1 MWAKLF
7 SSVVRGALK
16 FGVRLLKRYPILATR
31 FRAELLN
38 QADSLFSVISA
49 QAHSSPILES
59 AADKR
64 PLNWAKAIFEAPPK
78 TSSSLKSVDGNPKVS
93 LVVPTLNG
101 AKHLRRLLS
110 SFSESNSYPNYEFVV
125 VTQGS
130 TDDTNAILD
139 FYSKTVPIKV
149 LNNGE
154 NQSFS
159 IASNAGAKLAT
170 GDILIFCNNDV
181 EFASD
186 VLPEFVQNFALKEV
200 SIVGARQATVNKLTG
215 SKRVWHVG
223 ITFDWDPLLE
233 MLKPSNISDPENH
246 SPDKT
251 LLRTW
256 AVNGGFLGIKVKD
269 FWALEGFS
277 TDYDFGY
284 EDVDLCIRSWRDL
297 GKAVLVDTNCLVYH
311 SESSSRKEVQP
322 EITSRRRIQNSSALK
337 SRVGEFV
344 QENFHKNRFA
354 ESMSKLDY
362 NPQVAFLVSSTLE
375 SRSGHGD
382 PLVAASLGKWLD
394 RKFGWSPILVP
405 ENDWYGSLAHVDM
418 FVSMRPE
425 FQSSLRKFSPM
436 TIGVSWIRNRLDQ
449 WLKNPDLESFN
460 LHLISS
466 VKGKNEFEKSSG
478 LQAELFRLAV
488 DTDLFTFSHSKPDR
502 TTDVLITENYWGS
515 KREFHDWVPDD
526 QMQTV
531 KVVGRGWGAS
541 DAPAPLAKHWAG
553 YVDYEDLA
561 IEYSNSKIAIDDST
575 EANKTWGMLNMRVFE
590 AIQSGALV
598 LTNDSEGLAEIFGDK
613 LPSWSSTIELTQL
626 IYKYLA
632 DEKAMESLVKES
644 RRILLESHTFEGR
657 AINFSDTVRR
667 IFH

>member
-1 MWAKLF
+1 
-7 SSVVRGALK
+7 
-16 FGVRLLKRYPILATR
+16 
-31 FRAELLN
+31 
-38 QADSLFSVISA
+38 
-49 QAHSSPILES
+49 
-59 AADKR
+59 
-64 PLNWAKAIFEAPPK
+64 
-78 TSSSLKSVDGNPKVS
+78 
-93 LVVPTLNG
+93 
-101 AKHLRRLLS
+101 
-110 SFSESNSYPNYEFVV
+110 
-125 VTQGS
+125 
-130 TDDTNAILD
+130 
-139 FYSKTVPIKV
+139 
-149 LNNGE
+149 
-154 NQSFS
+154 
-159 IASNAGAKLAT
+159 
-170 GDILIFCNNDV
+170 
-181 EFASD
+181 
-186 VLPEFVQNFALKEV
+186 
-200 SIVGARQATVNKLTG
+200 
-215 SKRVWHVG
+215 
-223 ITFDWDPLLE
+223 
-233 MLKPSNISDPENH
+233 MLKPNNIPDLQNQ

-277 TDYDFGY
+277 SDYDFGY

-297 GKAVLVDTNCLVYH
+297 GKAVLVDTGCLVYH

-337 SRVGEFV
+337 SRVGVFI

-354 ESMSKLDY
+354 ESMSMLDY
-362 NPQVAFLVSSTLE
+362 NPRVAFLVSSTLE

-418 FVSMRPE
+418 FVAMRPE
-425 FQSSLRKFSPM
+425 FQSSLGKFSPM

-488 DTDLFTFSHSKPDR
+488 DTDLFTFSQLKPDR

-541 DAPAPLAKHWAG
+541 DAPAPLAKHRAG

-575 EANKTWGMLNMRVFE
+575 EATKAWGMLNMRVFE

-632 DEKAMESLVKES
+632 DEKAMESLVKEA

-657 AINFSDTVRR
+657 AINFSDRVRR

>member
-7 SSVVRGALK
+7 SSIVRRALK
-16 FGVRLLKRYPILATR
+16 FGVLLLKRYPVLASR

-38 QADSLFSVISA
+38 QADSLFAVISA
-49 QAHSSPILES
+49 QAHSGPNLES
-59 AADKR
+59 LADKR
-64 PLNWAKAIFEAPPK
+64 SINWAKAVFEVSPGA
-78 TSSSLKSVDGNPKVS
+78 TSSPEYVNGNPKVS

-110 SFSESNSYPNYEFVV
+110 SFSENNSYPNYEFVV

-139 FYSKTVPIKV
+139 FYSKTIPIKV
-149 LNNGE
+149 LDNGE

-159 IASNAGAKLAT
+159 IASNVGAKLAT
-170 GDILIFCNNDV
+170 GDVLIFCNNDV
-181 EFASD
+181 EFGFD

-200 SIVGARQATVNKLTG
+200 AIVGARQATLDKHTG

-223 ITFDWDPLLE
+223 IAFDWDPLLE
-233 MLKPSNISDPENH
+233 MLKPNNISDLDNQ

-256 AVNGGFLGIKVKD
+256 AVNGGFLGIRADD

-297 GKAVLVDTNCLVYH
+297 GKAVLVDTSCLVYH
-311 SESSSRKEVQP
+311 SESSSRNDVQP
-322 EITSRRRIQNSSALK
+322 EITSKRRIGNSNALK
-337 SRVGEFV
+337 SRVGEFI
-344 QENFHKNRFA
+344 QENFRRNRFA
-354 ESMSKLDY
+354 ESMAMLDY

-382 PLVAASLGKWLD
+382 PLVAASLGKWLE
-394 RKFGWSPILVP
+394 RQVSWSPILVP
-405 ENDWYGSLAHVDM
+405 ENDWYGSLPHVDM
-418 FVSMRPE
+418 FVAMRPD
-425 FQSSLRKFSPM
+425 FQPSLGGFSPVAL
-436 TIGVSWIRNRLDQ
+436 GLSWIRNRLDQ
-449 WLKNPDLESFN
+449 WLQNPDLKSFD

-466 VKGKNEFEKSSG
+466 VKGKSEFEKSSG

-488 DTDLFTFSHSKPDR
+488 DTDLFTFSHPEPDR
-502 TTDVLITENYWGS
+502 NVDVLITENYWGS
-515 KREFHDWVPDD
+515 RREFHDWVPADEI
-526 QMQTV
+526 QTV
-531 KVVGRGWGAS
+531 RVVGRGWGADS
-541 DAPAPLAKHWAG
+541 APASLAKHWAG
-553 YVDYEDLA
+553 YVDYADLA
-561 IEYSNSKIAIDDST
+561 IEYSNSKIVIDDST
-575 EANKTWGMLNMRVFE
+575 EATKAWGMLNMRVFE

-613 LPSWSSTIELTQL
+613 LPTWSSTFELAELTR
-626 IYKYLA
+626 KYLA
-632 DEKAMESLVKES
+632 NEDARSKLSEGA
-644 RRILLESHTFEGR
+644 RQILFQGHTFKNR
-657 AINFSDTVRR
+657 ATELATSIRQLLL
-667 IFH
+667 